1 MPNEVRL
8 SVQDITD
15 SLLDLPAIST
25 SDSIVNTDRYSM
37 KRLSKT
43 ATKDTSK
50 RFKIGVLIALRSSRR
65 FARSYLIVLCKYF
78 LFLSEIIILI
88 ALILRSRNA
97 GATPLEAK
105 PRMTD
110 EAKARAKKELEGRT
124 GDTDS
129 EAEGSEG
136 LDDI

>member
-1 MPNEVRL
+1 MRRP
-8 SVQDITD
+8 
-15 SLLDLPAIST
+15 
-25 SDSIVNTDRYSM
+25 
-37 KRLSKT
+37 SKT

-50 RFKIGVLIALRSSRR
+50 HFKIGVPIALRSSRR

-78 LFLSEIIILI
+78 LFFSEIMILI
-88 ALILRSRNA
+88 TLILHSRNA
-97 GATPLEAK
+97 GATPLKAK

-110 EAKARAKKELEGRT
+110 EAKASAKKELEGRT

-136 LDDI
+136 SDDA

>member
-1 MPNEVRL
+1 M
-8 SVQDITD
+8 
-15 SLLDLPAIST
+15 
-25 SDSIVNTDRYSM
+25 
-37 KRLSKT
+37 
-43 ATKDTSK
+43 
-50 RFKIGVLIALRSSRR
+50 
-65 FARSYLIVLCKYF
+65 
-78 LFLSEIIILI
+78 ILI

-97 GATPLEAK
+97 GATPLKAK

-136 LDDI
+136 LDDA

>member
-1 MPNEVRL
+1 MRSRTIQDSYEGHLKALQDWGADSPEVIKKIR
-8 SVQDITD
+8 
-15 SLLDLPAIST
+15 
-25 SDSIVNTDRYSM
+25 
-37 KRLSKT
+37 
-43 ATKDTSK
+43 TKLFDH
-50 RFKIGVLIALRSSRR
+50 AL
-65 FARSYLIVLCKYF
+65 
-78 LFLSEIIILI
+78 
-88 ALILRSRNA
+88 RNA

-136 LDDI
+136 LDDA

>member
-1 MPNEVRL
+1 MFIEIRK
-8 SVQDITD
+8 I
-15 SLLDLPAIST
+15 
-25 SDSIVNTDRYSM
+25 
-37 KRLSKT
+37 KRLQ
-43 ATKDTSK
+43 KDGTRTCHAK
-50 RFKIGVLIALRSSRR
+50 QWPTPP
-65 FARSYLIVLCKYF
+65 
-78 LFLSEIIILI
+78 
-88 ALILRSRNA
+88 SRNA

-136 LDDI
+136 LDDA

>member
-1 MPNEVRL
+1 
-8 SVQDITD
+8 
-15 SLLDLPAIST
+15 
-25 SDSIVNTDRYSM
+25 M